1 MIAIWILAV
10 ALAAIVFGV
19 TTHSR
24 KRRIWKV
31 VAGLVSMAGEY

>member
-1 MIAIWILAV
+1 MIAIGFSAV

-24 KRRIWKV
+24 RRRIWKAV
-31 VAGLVSMAGEY
+31 TGLVSMAGE